1 MKSRAFAVEGFA
13 LAVSISGIVLADTP
27 VELLD
32 RDSGNSVPQFS
43 SAPQSESLNILTTHS
58 SQPLIGTLSESPQKI
73 GEREILTQWTSLQG
87 KVWDNSGSIPLC
99 ALVLAN
105 GQFIF
110 SCDTS
115 NPGRYSL
122 NVPLDSNGQ
131 ITLFSFVDGLPPYKV
146 LLSGNTSVWDIK
158 MGAKCSSGPVCGN
171 GVCETGETASSCPQD
186 CYRPVCGNGVCETGE
201 TASSCPQDCYVP
213 PSQTT
218 ITLGIKDSCYDG
230 YRIEWRYFDVTNNLV
245 WPSSSQVYYN
255 QYEGQWYTNN
265 LLCNVGAKVC
275 YGARTGNSYWGIDV
289 DGSKSCSSCCV
300 TCQSGLQYSWNL
312 TCN

>member
-1 MKSRAFAVEGFA
+1 MKSKAFAVEGFV
-13 LAVSISGIVLADTP
+13 LAVFISGGVLANPP

-32 RDSGNSVPQFS
+32 HDPGNSVPQFS
-43 SAPQSESLNILTTHS
+43 SAPQAEGLSILMMRS
-58 SQPLIGTLSESPQKI
+58 DQPLIGSLSNSPQKI
-73 GEREILTQWTSLQG
+73 RGREILAQWTTLQG
-87 KVWDNSGSIPLC
+87 RVWDNSGSIPLC

-105 GQFIF
+105 GQFMF
-110 SCDTS
+110 SCDAS

-146 LLSGNTSVWDIK
+146 LLNGNTSVWNIT
-158 MGAKCSSGPVCGN
+158 MGPRCSSGPVCGN
-171 GVCETGETASSCPQD
+171 GVCESGET
-186 CYRPVCGNGVCETGE
+186 V
-201 TASSCPQDCYVP
+201 SSCPQDCYVP

-255 QYEGQWYTNN
+255 QYEGQLYTNN
-265 LLCNVGAKVC
+265 LLCNVGAKIC
-275 YGARTGNSYWGIDV
+275 YGARTGNKYWGIDI

-300 TCQSGLQYSWNL
+300 TCQSGMQYSWNL
-312 TCN
+312 VCN